1 LDSSPFV
8 FFFFFL
14 FIQSYLN
21 SKKGLAMLQPTTTT
35 HPPAQIE
42 EWHPPLVFHVAN
54 VRGG

>member
-1 LDSSPFV
+1 
-8 FFFFFL
+8 
-14 FIQSYLN
+14 
-21 SKKGLAMLQPTTTT
+21 MLQPTITT